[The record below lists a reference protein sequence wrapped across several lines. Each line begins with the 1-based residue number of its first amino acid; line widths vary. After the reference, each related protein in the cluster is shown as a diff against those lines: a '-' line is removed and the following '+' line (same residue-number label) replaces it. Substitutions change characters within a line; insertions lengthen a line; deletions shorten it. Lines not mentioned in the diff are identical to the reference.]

1 MLEHV
6 WRSKRSL
13 IYDKKNNINEMII
26 TIIGFQEEETAS
38 KNQTEP

>member
-1 MLEHV
+1 MFFE
-6 WRSKRSL
+6 RACFEL